1 MPGSGALK
9 SATHTLLRV
18 AAGLLFLQHGLQKI
32 FGMFGGVPP
41 SGAPVPLWSQF
52 GAAGVIEIVGGVL
65 IAAGLFVRPVAALLV
80 IEMLVGYVQVHL
92 PQGGWPIQNGGE
104 LALLYAVI
112 FAYFTVHGG
121 GAYSLDAQLQ
131 TGQFYERR
139 RQHRSDRRGGMQP
152 A

>member
-1 MPGSGALK
+1 
-9 SATHTLLRV
+9 V

-52 GAAGVIEIVGGVL
+52 GAAGVIEILGGSL
-65 IAAGLFVRPVAALLV
+65 ILGGLFVRPVAMLLV
-80 IEMLVGYVQVHL
+80 LEMLIGYVQVHL

-104 LALLYAVI
+104 LAMLYAAI
-112 FAYFTVHGG
+112 FAYFAAHGAG
-121 GAYSLDAQLQ
+121 VYSLDTQLQ

-139 RQHRSDRRGGMQP
+139 RRHRSDRRRGMEP

>member
-1 MPGSGALK
+1 MAGSGPLN

-18 AAGLLFLQHGLQKI
+18 VAGLLFLQHGLQKI

-41 SGAPVPLWSQF
+41 SGAPVALWSQF
-52 GAAGVIEIVGGVL
+52 GAAGAIEIVGGAFVVV
-65 IAAGLFVRPVAALLV
+65 GLFVRPVAALLV
-80 IEMLVGYVQVHL
+80 LEMLIGYVQVHL

-104 LALLYAVI
+104 LALLYAAI
-112 FAYFTVHGG
+112 FSYFAAHGAG
-121 GAYSLDAQLQ
+121 VYSLDTQLQ

-139 RQHRSDRRGGMQP
+139 KQQRQDRRRTMQP